1 MPKLAPIAESP
12 TTLQLME
19 RYTAISD
26 ELDKIS
32 WSSARA
38 VDLIELRRAIR
49 NELKRRLTE
58 SGGRP

>member
-1 MPKLAPIAESP
+1 MPKLSPIAEP

-26 ELDKIS
+26 ELDKIN